1 MMPLLLSF
9 LNTDAERKPE
19 VPIASILKSLRRKCY
34 DSRSTGLIC
43 IFAHSESAVVGYKRH
58 AAGCIMTTAPA
69 KVFFAYVLI
78 IKGRLSSEFGVLP
91 SQAVIDSKFGCIA
104 NHFDLFFYVKHPLC
118 ILCEKFNFT
127 PTRYGA
133 EKQTWL
139 LTEPNGKQRTRDL
152 CTSRR
157 GAAFA
162 RNISIKIWLAQEHD
176 GQCDSR

>member
-1 MMPLLLSF
+1 MMPLLPSF
-9 LNTDAERKPE
+9 PNTDAERKPE

-104 NHFDLFFYVKHPLC
+104 NHFDLFFYVKTPSVHTLRKVQFYAYSLWRRKADMAPHGTQWQATNQRPLY
-118 ILCEKFNFT
+118 F
-127 PTRYGA
+127 PTRSSLCSKYQYQNLAGA
-133 EKQTWL
+133 
-139 LTEPNGKQRTRDL
+139 RT
-152 CTSRR
+152 
-157 GAAFA
+157 
-162 RNISIKIWLAQEHD
+162 
-176 GQCDSR
+176 